1 MNNLRESPLKM
12 KNMNIENITEDEA
25 ALYDRQIR
33 LWGLDA
39 QKRLRA
45 ARVLL
50 AGVCGLGAEVAKN
63 LVLSGV
69 KSLVLLDHRTV
80 TEVEIHSNFLAPHD
94 SVGKNIAEASQE
106 RTQILNPMVQVTA
119 DSSNIVDKT
128 TEFFTQFDVVCVTR
142 CRQDELI
149 RINDICRQNKIIF
162 FAGDVFGM
170 FGYMFADLQEHQ
182 YVEEVKE
189 RKPVEHNGKKQIVEE
204 TKVVKQTENFVPLSQ
219 ALDIDWTS
227 KKYSGQMRRISP
239 AYFIMQIIMEFISL
253 HGRNPDRSHQE
264 EDEME
269 LLTIKNALLEK
280 LNVPAEKVSNQFA
293 GIVFGQLSPVCA
305 IVGGVLAQEIIKAV
319 SQKDLPHNNF
329 FFFSTLDGAGV
340 VECIGH

>member
-1 MNNLRESPLKM
+1 MNNLKKSPAKM
-12 KNMNIENITEDEA
+12 KDKNVENITEDEA

-69 KSLVLLDHRTV
+69 KSLVLLDHRNV
-80 TEVEIHSNFLAPHD
+80 TEVETRANFLAPHD

-106 RTQILNPMVQVTA
+106 RAQILNPMVEVTA
-119 DSSNIVDKT
+119 DSSNIADKT
-128 TEFFTQFDVVCVTR
+128 SEFFNQFDIVCITR
-142 CRQDELI
+142 CQQQELI
-149 RINDICRQNKIIF
+149 RINDICRQNKILF

-170 FGYMFADLQEHQ
+170 FGYTFADLQDHQ

-189 RKPVEHNGKKQIVEE
+189 KKQIEHNGKKQIVEE
-204 TKVVKQTENFVPLSQ
+204 TKLVKQTETFIPLSQ
-219 ALDIDWTS
+219 ALDVDWTS
-227 KKYSGQMRRISP
+227 KKYVSQLRRVSP
-239 AYFIMQIIMEFISL
+239 AYFIMQIIMEFITL
-253 HGRNPDRSHQE
+253 HGRNPDSSHQE
-264 EDEME
+264 EDEVE

-305 IVGGVLAQEIIKAV
+305 IVGGVLAQDIIKAV